1 METYDEEILTT
12 ADDATE
18 TSWPPTISEYL
29 LKLGEALVLEIEPA
43 MYQEADPLARVT
55 WNQLAAMSRANY
67 EYLGV
72 YQALRRIML
81 LRMLKPIGS
90 IKEIRQRLLS
100 HVSFIFGM
108 CCSQLSL
115 ILNAF
120 FGNSLSRIP
129 SL

>member
-108 CCSQLSL
+108 CCSQSSL